1 MQRFRLRNAVVL
13 GAASLIPL
21 ALVAPAA
28 TASPTTRA
36 GTAAA
41 AAKASTAKASTA
53 APAAKKSA
61 PAHSRKIAMGFFEQ
75 WSIYGRG
82 FSLAQADQEGEVKNL
97 TDLVYA
103 FGGVLP
109 AQGATTTPDAASNPV
124 TCQSVDAWAD
134 YQTPYLADV
143 NGGNPVGN
151 NGLAG
156 NFQQLRELKAKY
168 PGLRPIMSLGGYTGS
183 KFFSDAAATRESR
196 QAFVASCID
205 TFVKGN
211 LPGLTPGA
219 AAGIFDGFD
228 LDWEYPANNNGAAGN
243 HYSPDDTRNYTLLA
257 AEFRRQMDALGHQNG
272 ATYRLTTEMPVGL
285 PNAKDLDIAGLA
297 RYVDDE
303 VLMDY
308 DFQGPWTPQGPT
320 NFESNLFSSPFSPN
334 TTAEPR
340 ISVESSVRY
349 FESHGAP
356 ASKLVLGIPY
366 YGHGWT
372 GVPAGHTAGLYQPA
386 TGPAQ
391 SPDITKQGTELA
403 GLDGTDP
410 AGTTDYYEIVNQ
422 PGYTWHTDPI
432 TQASWLYNPTTKTF
446 WSMQNPREV
455 YEKALYIGV
464 RGLAG
469 ASVWDLS
476 ADSNNELTGA
486 LTKGLSVFG
495 R

>member
-1 MQRFRLRNAVVL
+1 
-13 GAASLIPL
+13 
-21 ALVAPAA
+21 
-28 TASPTTRA
+28 
-36 GTAAA
+36 
-41 AAKASTAKASTA
+41 
-53 APAAKKSA
+53 
-61 PAHSRKIAMGFFEQ
+61 MGFFEQ

-82 FSLAQADQEGEVKNL
+82 FSLAQADQEGEIKNL

-109 AQGATTTPDAASNPV
+109 AQGATSTADATSNPV
-124 TCQSVDAWAD
+124 TCQSLDAWAD

-143 NGGNPVGN
+143 NGANPVGD

-156 NFQQLRELKAKY
+156 NFQQLKELKAKY

-183 KFFSDAAATRESR
+183 KFFSDAAATPQSR
-196 QAFVASCID
+196 QTFVSSCID
-205 TFVKGN
+205 TFVEGN
-211 LPGLTPGA
+211 LPGLASGA

-257 AEFRRQMDALGHQNG
+257 AEFRRQLDALGHQNH

-334 TTAEPR
+334 STAEPR

-356 ASKLVLGIPY
+356 ARKLVLGIPY

-372 GVPAGHTAGLYQPA
+372 GVPASYTAGLYQPA
-386 TGPAQ
+386 TGPAR
-391 SPDITKQGTELA
+391 SPNITKQGTELA
-403 GLDGTDP
+403 GLDGADP

-422 PGYTWHTDPI
+422 PGYSWHTDPI

-446 WSMQNPREV
+446 WSMQSPREV
-455 YEKALYIGV
+455 YEKGLYIGV

-476 ADSNNELTGA
+476 ADSNNELTSA
-486 LTKGLSVFG
+486 LTRGLSVFG